1 MVGLFAAGVF
11 DGREI
16 KIGWLAGHV
25 TALHPL
31 MPFWC
36 EWVLSTYTMLD
47 LKPLSIL
54 LFVFVALLLK
64 TLVKAIGKGNIQ
76 NAAWNVYISIATKA
90 GHSQFVELS
99 AKRAELVDINKQ
111 RKSVSAQ
118 DEYARWTKLNRQFDK
133 INGEVAAMTEAISS
147 EKLKFTKAVGVLIS
161 LLTAAPVWFSRVWYR
176 KAILFYF
183 PPGVLPHYV
192 EWALALP
199 FVTTGGVGLT
209 IWMMAVNSVLGSIVE
224 VVLFFLLPLVERPV
238 KVEQKKDTTV
248 KSE

>member
-1 MVGLFAAGVF
+1 
-11 DGREI
+11 
-16 KIGWLAGHV
+16 
-25 TALHPL
+25 
-31 MPFWC
+31 
-36 EWVLSTYTMLD
+36 MLD

-64 TLVKAIGKGNIQ
+64 TLVKAIGKGNIE

-90 GHSQFVELS
+90 GHSQFMELS

-133 INGEVAAMTEAISS
+133 INGEVAAMTEAVSS

-161 LLTAAPVWFSRVWYR
+161 LLTAAPVWFSRFWYR

-209 IWMMAVNSVLGSIVE
+209 IWMMAVNSVLGSIAE
-224 VVLFFLLPLVERPV
+224 VVLFYLLPLVERPIRP
-238 KVEQKKDTTV
+238 EQKKDTTA